1 MSLRRGKPTWIPPS
15 STLLVG
21 TPPNLTNLDGLFTAD
36 AGGRTAR
43 DWAAIAANLPDREAD
58 VATLARIAAGWHAAS
73 LVSLSA
79 LFAANPGGGNA
90 AQWAAI
96 AGNLPNR
103 MADVAALARIAGWNP
118 ANLANLAGL
127 FAANAGGRTG
137 GHWAAIAANLPNRE
151 ADVATL
157 ARIASWN
164 HTKLAHLA
172 GLLAAN
178 AGGRTAADW
187 ATIAAQLIDREADVA
202 ALARIAAWNAANLAH
217 LARLFAANAGGRTA
231 ADWATIAAQWIDHEA
246 DIATLARV
254 PRWTAADLAS
264 LAQNRANY
272 ALLKTLITARSNHE
286 KSAAL
291 ASQAL
296 LTILKNSLSW
306 DDFAK
311 CVELLGRK
319 IPDFNNLTANHTM
332 RTSFQQAW
340 QASNASIHPNH
351 GQHEE
356 GGWIYLNI
364 ITGGLS
370 VQRQAAGAQA
380 AINLSAPPVH
390 ADSVVI
396 AKFHTHPNL
405 GPHWV
410 HGPSGADTHV
420 DALQGVPDVV
430 IAQPRGPAIV
440 TLHFFPSG
448 PASRAHLAGNQ
459 GLPGQAGG
467 IAP

>member
-1 MSLRRGKPTWIPPS
+1 MDPALRQITGWHA
-15 STLLVG
+15 
-21 TPPNLTNLDGLFTAD
+21 PNLVNLDGLFAAN
-36 AGGRTAR
+36 AGGRTGA

-58 VATLARIAAGWHAAS
+58 VATLARIAAGWNAPPTSPTWLAS
-73 LVSLSA
+73 SRPT
-79 LFAANPGGGNA
+79 PG
-90 AQWAAI
+90 
-96 AGNLPNR
+96 AGPLNSGQPLPPICPTGR
-103 MADVAALARIAGWNP
+103 PTSPPWRGLPVGTPQPRQPGWP
-118 ANLANLAGL
+118 LRGQ
-127 FAANAGGRTG
+127 R
-137 GHWAAIAANLPNRE
+137 RRQ
-151 ADVATL
+151 D
-157 ARIASWN
+157 S
-164 HTKLAHLA
+164 
-172 GLLAAN
+172 
-178 AGGRTAADW
+178 
-187 ATIAAQLIDREADVA
+187 
-202 ALARIAAWNAANLAH
+202 
-217 LARLFAANAGGRTA
+217 

-272 ALLKTLITARSNHE
+272 ALLKTLITARSNNE

-306 DDFAK
+306 NDFAK

-319 IPDFNNLTANHTM
+319 IPDFNELTANNTM
-332 RTSFQQAW
+332 TTAFQQAW

-370 VQRQAAGAQA
+370 VQRQAAGGQA
-380 AINLSAPPVH
+380 AINLSAPPVQ

-420 DALQGVPDVV
+420 DALHGVPDVV
-430 IAQPRGPAIV
+430 IAQPHGPANV
-440 TLHFFPSG
+440 TLQFFASG

>member
-1 MSLRRGKPTWIPPS
+1 MDPAFKQITGWHA
-15 STLLVG
+15 
-21 TPPNLTNLDGLFTAD
+21 PNLTNLDGLFTAN
-36 AGGRTAR
+36 AGGRTGA

-58 VATLARIAAGWHAAS
+58 VAT
-73 LVSLSA
+73 
-79 LFAANPGGGNA
+79 F
-90 AQWAAI
+90 
-96 AGNLPNR
+96 
-103 MADVAALARIAGWNP
+103 ARIAGWNA
-118 ANLANLAGL
+118 ANLATLAGL
-127 FAANAGGRTG
+127 FAANAGGKTAG
-137 GHWAAIAANLPNRE
+137 QWAAIAANLPNRE

-164 HTKLAHLA
+164 AANLATLAGLFAANAGGKTAGQWAAIAANLPNREADVATLARIASWNAANLATLA

-202 ALARIAAWNAANLAH
+202 ALARIAAWNATKLGNLAG
-217 LARLFAANAGGRTA
+217 LFAANAGGRTA
-231 ADWATIAAQWIDHEA
+231 ADWATIAAQLIDREA
-246 DIATLARV
+246 DVATLARV
-254 PRWTAADLAS
+254 PQWTAADLAS

-272 ALLKTLITARSNHE
+272 ASLKILITARSVNE

-291 ASQAL
+291 ASPDL
-296 LTILKNSLSW
+296 LNFLKNSLSW
-306 DDFAK
+306 NDFAK
-311 CVELLGRK
+311 CVELLGRQ
-319 IPDFNNLTANHTM
+319 IPDYSSLTANNSMT
-332 RTSFQQAW
+332 TAFQQAW
-340 QASNASIHPNH
+340 QASNASDQPNH

-370 VQRQAAGAQA
+370 VTRQSSGGQA
-380 AINLSAPPVH
+380 AINLSSPTVQ

-405 GPHWV
+405 GPNWI
-410 HGPSGADTHV
+410 HGPSAGDTNV
-420 DALQGVPDVV
+420 DALHGVPDVV

>member
-1 MSLRRGKPTWIPPS
+1 MDPAFKHIHGWH
-15 STLLVG
+15 
-21 TPPNLTNLDGLFTAD
+21 PPNLTNLDGLFTAN
-36 AGGRTAR
+36 AGGRTGA

-58 VATLARIAAGWHAAS
+58 VATFARIAAGWHAAS

-79 LFAANPGGGNA
+79 LFAANPGGKNA
-90 AQWAAI
+90 GQWAAI
-96 AGNLPNR
+96 AVNLPNR

-118 ANLANLAGL
+118 ANLVNLAGL

-137 GHWAAIAANLPNRE
+137 GHWAAIAANLPDRE

-157 ARIASWN
+157 ARIARWN
-164 HTKLAHLA
+164 HTNLAHLA

-187 ATIAAQLIDREADVA
+187 ATIAAHLIDREADVA
-202 ALARIAAWNAANLAH
+202 SLARIAAWNAANLAN
-217 LARLFAANAGGRTA
+217 LAGLFAANAGGRTA
-231 ADWATIAAQWIDHEA
+231 ADWATIAAQWINGEA
-246 DIATLARV
+246 HVATLARV

-291 ASQAL
+291 ASPAL
-296 LTILKNSLSW
+296 LTILQNALVW
-306 DDFAK
+306 NDFAK

-319 IPDFNNLTANHTM
+319 IPDFNNLTANHAMITAF
-332 RTSFQQAW
+332 RQAW

-370 VQRQAAGAQA
+370 VTRQVAGAGA
-380 AINLSAPPVH
+380 AINLSAPAVQ

-410 HGPSGADTHV
+410 HGPSGADTTNG
-420 DALQGVPDVV
+420 ALHGVPSVV
-430 IAQPRGPAIV
+430 IAQPHGPANV
-440 TLHFFPSG
+440 TLQFFQAG